1 MMSKTQRSLPFRNGL
16 FIAIGAI
23 LLAPGVA
30 MAQQAQQPQQPP
42 QPQQPQ
48 QELQDEPTTLD
59 SISVSAE
66 YIPEPLLQ
74 SSSVISVV
82 TQADFERTGDGDAAQ
97 ALQRVSGLS
106 LVSDKF
112 VYVRGLGE
120 RYSSALLNGSPLPS
134 PEPLQRVVPL
144 DLFPAEVLQGVTVQK
159 TYSVRYP
166 GEFGGGVIDLE
177 SLTVPEESFLKLS
190 VNAGLNSLTTH
201 SKGLTYYG
209 DDHDFWGYDDG
220 RRDLPE
226 GVINSRQPVIST
238 NYGND
243 PQVIRDFGRAM
254 NDPNQY
260 LLQQKNNIDP
270 DVGFGGSAG
279 TSFDLGESLK
289 LGIVAVG
296 SFENTWRTRTG
307 LQQDAEFFNGD
318 VNYIN
323 SYDFASTRD
332 NARVNGLLGLGL
344 KGEKHSLA
352 WTTLYVHDTL
362 KEAKS
367 RHGFDIGIGGVVGD
381 DTRRD
386 DYTLWLERELV
397 NHQVSGEHSFGEYSD
412 VVLEWRA
419 ASSEA
424 HRTTPFETHVQYS
437 NAGGAW
443 ITGGFPI
450 NDFSFGAIDDNV
462 DSAGVDVTWN
472 LPTEERALALSFG
485 GAYSKNDREAV
496 KRVFD
501 FVPVAGTG
509 LPIFNQYQRIEYL
522 LSDWNLQNDVL
533 VLREKTAN
541 NNGESA
547 YDASL
552 DIRAAYV
559 QLEGEIAPNLRG
571 TLGFRYED
579 AVQEVRTLDIFSGA
593 PITGI
598 YSAPALENDYILPA
612 LAITWNIA
620 DNQQLRFGASKTI
633 ARPQFREL
641 APQQYTDPDIDRLF
655 FGNPFLVDS
664 ELVNLDLRYERYFDE
679 GEYVTAGVFHKS
691 IENPVEAVTSGGGGN
706 ATFQSFLNAP
716 EASLYG
722 IEVEFKKYFDGVTWG
737 DNRLY
742 LATNYT
748 FTQSRVSVG
757 PNDTVIPPGF
767 NGLPQPAASFVSDG
781 SPMQGQS
788 DHIGN
793 LQLGVESADGG
804 FQSTLIANYVSE
816 RIVARGRPGQPDYI
830 EKPGTTLDF
839 VLRKNFKDFFGW
851 NWFKPSLKLTG
862 RNLLGTDHEE
872 FMARDGDRVDIY
884 TYSPGSSWNLSFSLD
899 F

>member
-1 MMSKTQRSLPFRNGL
+1 MMSKFPPSLPLRNGL
-16 FIAIGAI
+16 FVAIGAI

-30 MAQQAQQPQQPP
+30 MAQQAQQPP
-42 QPQQPQ
+42 QPQQQ
-48 QELQDEPTTLD
+48 QDEPATLD
-59 SISVSAE
+59 AVSVSAE

-82 TQADFERTGDGDAAQ
+82 TQADFERTGDSDAAQ

-166 GEFGGGVIDLE
+166 GEFGGGVIDLK

-190 VNAGLNSLTTH
+190 VNGGLNSLTTH

-226 GVINSRQPVIST
+226 GVINSRQPVLST
-238 NYGND
+238 NYGHD
-243 PQVIRDFGRAM
+243 PQIIRDFGRAM

-279 TSFDLGESLK
+279 TSFDLGGSVK

-318 VNYIN
+318 VNYLN

-344 KGEKHSLA
+344 KSEKHSLT

-367 RHGFDIGIGGVVGD
+367 RHGFDVGIGGAVGD
-381 DTRRD
+381 DVRRD

-397 NHQVSGEHSFGEYSD
+397 NHQLSGEHSFGEYGD
-412 VVLEWRA
+412 VIVEWRA
-419 ASSEA
+419 ATSEA
-424 HRTTPFETHVQYS
+424 NRTTPFETHVQYS

-450 NDFSFGAIDDNV
+450 NDFAFGAVDDYV

-472 LPTEERALALSFG
+472 LPTEERALTLSFG

-501 FVPVAGTG
+501 FVPVSGTG
-509 LPIFNQYQRIEYL
+509 LPLFNQYQRIEYL

-552 DIRAAYV
+552 DIRSAYL
-559 QLEGEIAPNLRG
+559 QLEGEIATNLRG
-571 TLGFRYED
+571 SLGFRYED
-579 AVQEVRTLDIFSGA
+579 AVQEVRTLDIFSGV

-679 GEYVTAGVFHKS
+679 GEYLTAGLFHKS

-748 FTQSRVSVG
+748 WTKSEVSVG
-757 PNDTVIPPGF
+757 ANDTVIPPGF
-767 NGLPQPAASFVSDG
+767 NGMPQPAASFVVDG
-781 SPMQGQS
+781 SAMQGQS

-793 LQLGVESADGG
+793 LQIGVESADGG
-804 FQSTLIANYVSE
+804 FQTTLIANYVGE

-830 EKPGTTLDF
+830 DKPGTTLDF
-839 VLRKNFKDFFGW
+839 VLRKRFKDFFGW

-872 FMARDGDRVDIY
+872 FMARGGDRVDIY
-884 TYSPGSSWNLSFSLD
+884 TYSPGVSWNLSVSLD